1 MPDATLSPIS
11 ANARS
16 ERRSALD
23 ATPPPAAVA
32 RRAGVGAWVAVVA
45 LLLLIGYLQAEL
57 WASDGPIR
65 QAQELR
71 DAIEKQR
78 DVNNAL
84 QVRNDALE
92 AEVIDLKSGLAA
104 IEERARSELGL
115 IRHGEVFYQV
125 VRP

>member
-16 ERRSALD
+16 ERR
-23 ATPPPAAVA
+23 AAVNA
-32 RRAGVGAWVAVVA
+32 LSPPEAVVRRAGAGAWMVVVA
-45 LLLLIGYLQAEL
+45 LLLLIGYLQVEL
-57 WASDGPIR
+57 WASDGPVRQSQEIR
-65 QAQELR
+65 E
-71 DAIEKQR
+71 AIDKQR
-78 DVNNAL
+78 DVNSAL
-84 QVRNDALE
+84 QARNDALE

>member
-16 ERRSALD
+16 ERRSAHN

-32 RRAGVGAWVAVVA
+32 RRAGVGAWIVVAA
-45 LLLLIGYLQAEL
+45 LLLLTAYLQVEL

-78 DVNNAL
+78 DVNAAL
-84 QVRNDALE
+84 QARNDALE

>member
-16 ERRSALD
+16 ERRSARNT
-23 ATPPPAAVA
+23 TPPTAVA
-32 RRAGVGAWVAVVA
+32 RRAGVGAWVVVVA

-84 QVRNDALE
+84 QARNDALE